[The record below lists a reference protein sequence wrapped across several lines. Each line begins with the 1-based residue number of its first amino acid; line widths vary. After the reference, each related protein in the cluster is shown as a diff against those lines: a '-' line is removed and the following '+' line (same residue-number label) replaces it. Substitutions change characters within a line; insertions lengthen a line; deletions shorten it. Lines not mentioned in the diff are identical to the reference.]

1 MRSTGKTLQLRHTL
15 TLLFLLPLFVFAQ
28 SNSSGEEDVTG
39 LWKGQLYN
47 DSSKTFLPFE
57 LAISEENGKL
67 GGYSYVLFVI
77 DGKEEL
83 GVKKIKIKRKKDRI
97 TVEDVELISNTY
109 SEPPP
114 KGVRMISE
122 IDISYNDTAMFM
134 KGKWSTTPT
143 RAYSIVTGTMQL
155 KRVRDFRTLVLYK
168 KLEELKLNQSLSFV
182 INEKKRNDEYELAEQ
197 KRKADIAAEE
207 KRKADIAAEEKRK
220 ADVAVEEKRKADIAA
235 AEKRKADIDAEE
247 KRKADF
253 AAAEKHKA
261 DIAVEEKRKADIAAE
276 EKRKAD
282 FAAEEKRKAD
292 IAVEEKRKADIA
304 AEEKRKADIASEE
317 KRKADIAAAEKRK
330 ADIAAEE
337 KRKADIAAEEKRK
350 ADIAVE
356 EKRKADIAAEE
367 KRKADIA
374 AEEKRKADIAVEE
387 KRKADIAAEEKHK
400 ADIAAEEKRKADI
413 VAEEKRKADIAAE
426 QKRKA
431 DIAAEEKR
439 KADIAAEEKRKADI
453 AAEQKRKADIA
464 AEEKRK
470 ADIAAEQKR
479 KVDIAAEEKRKA
491 DIARVDQLKK
501 EQIAKSTPVIKAPNE
516 PAKPVVLK
524 PEERTSLPVVSK
536 AEALGAAEDVNERKL
551 GSSKEVY
558 FESDSLVLTLYDNG
572 EVDGDTVSVLMNGQI
587 IFAKT
592 LLTEKPNTKTI
603 YINPSMPDTLMM
615 VMYAESLGSIPPN
628 TGLLI
633 IMDGEKRYEVRFS
646 ADLKTNAGIL
656 LRRRKKVN

>member
-1 MRSTGKTLQLRHTL
+1 MHSTGKTIQFRYLL

-28 SNSSGEEDVTG
+28 SNSSGEEDVKG

-47 DSSKTFLPFE
+47 DSSKTFLPYE

-67 GGYSYVLFVI
+67 VGYSYILFTI
-77 DGKEEL
+77 EGKEEL

-155 KRVRDFRTLVLYK
+155 KRARDFRKLVLYK
-168 KLEELKLNQSLSFV
+168 KLEELKLDQSLSFV
-182 INEKKRNDEYELAEQ
+182 VNEKKRNDDYELAAQ
-197 KRKADIAAEE
+197 KRKADIG
-207 KRKADIAAEEKRK
+207 
-220 ADVAVEEKRKADIAA
+220 
-235 AEKRKADIDAEE
+235 
-247 KRKADF
+247 
-253 AAAEKHKA
+253 
-261 DIAVEEKRKADIAAE
+261 
-276 EKRKAD
+276 
-282 FAAEEKRKAD
+282 
-292 IAVEEKRKADIA
+292 

-317 KRKADIAAAEKRK
+317 KRKADIAAQEKRRGDFAAEEKRKADVAAEEKRKTDIASEERRKADVAADEKRKADIAAQEKRK

-337 KRKADIAAEEKRK
+337 KRKTDIATEE
-350 ADIAVE
+350 
-356 EKRKADIAAEE
+356 
-367 KRKADIA
+367 
-374 AEEKRKADIAVEE
+374 
-387 KRKADIAAEEKHK
+387 
-400 ADIAAEEKRKADI
+400 
-413 VAEEKRKADIAAE
+413 
-426 QKRKA
+426 KRKA

-453 AAEQKRKADIA
+453 AAEQKRKADLAAEEKRKADIA

-470 ADIAAEQKR
+470 ADIAAEEKR
-479 KVDIAAEEKRKA
+479 KADIAAEEKRKA
-491 DIARVDQLKK
+491 DIAAEEKRKSDIAAEEKRKADIATEEKRKADIAVEQKRKADIAADEKRKADITRAEQLKK
-501 EQIAKSTPVIKAPNE
+501 EQIAKSTPVTSTTVE

-572 EVDGDTVSVLMNGQI
+572 EVDGDTVSVLMNGQM

-603 YINPSMPDTLMM
+603 YIDPSMPDTLMM

-656 LRRRKKVN
+656 LRRRKKAN

>member
-1 MRSTGKTLQLRHTL
+1 MRSTGKTLQLRNIL
-15 TLLFLLPLFVFAQ
+15 TLIFLLPLFLFAQ

-39 LWKGQLYN
+39 LWKGELYN

-67 GGYSYVLFVI
+67 VGYSYILFII

-83 GVKKIKIKRKKDRI
+83 GVKRIKIKQKKDRLI
-97 TVEDVELISNTY
+97 VEDVELISNTY

-143 RAYSIVTGTMQL
+143 RAYSIVTGSMQL
-155 KRVRDFRTLVLYK
+155 KRARDFRKLVLYK
-168 KLEELKLNQSLSFV
+168 KLEELKLAQTLSFV
-182 INEKKRNDEYELAEQ
+182 INEKKRNDEYELA
-197 KRKADIAAEE
+197 
-207 KRKADIAAEEKRK
+207 
-220 ADVAVEEKRKADIAA
+220 
-235 AEKRKADIDAEE
+235 
-247 KRKADF
+247 
-253 AAAEKHKA
+253 
-261 DIAVEEKRKADIAAE
+261 
-276 EKRKAD
+276 
-282 FAAEEKRKAD
+282 
-292 IAVEEKRKADIA
+292 
-304 AEEKRKADIASEE
+304 
-317 KRKADIAAAEKRK
+317 
-330 ADIAAEE
+330 
-337 KRKADIAAEEKRK
+337 
-350 ADIAVE
+350 E

-374 AEEKRKADIAVEE
+374 AEEKRKADIAAEE
-387 KRKADIAAEEKHK
+387 KRK

-413 VAEEKRKADIAAE
+413 AAEEKRTADIATE

-453 AAEQKRKADIA
+453 AAEEKRKADITSKEKRKADIAAEEKRKADIAADEKRKADIASEEKRKADIA

-470 ADIAAEQKR
+470 ADIAAEEKRKADIAAEEKRKADIAAEEKRKADIAAEEKRKANIAAEEKR

-491 DIARVDQLKK
+491 DIAAETKRKADIAAEEKRKANIAAEEKRKADIAAEEKRKADIAKAEKQRK
-501 EQIAKSTPVIKAPNE
+501 EQIAKSTPVTTVSSE
-516 PAKPVVLK
+516 PAKPSIPK
-524 PEERTSLPVVSK
+524 PEERSSLPVVSK
-536 AEALGAAEDVNERKL
+536 AEALGAAVDVDERKL
-551 GSSKEVY
+551 SSSKEVY

-572 EVDGDTVSVLMNGQI
+572 EVDGDTVSVLMNGQM

-592 LLTEKPNTKTI
+592 LLTEKANTKTI
-603 YINPSMPDTLMM
+603 YIDPSMPDTLMM